1 MKFTERETLGIFLI
15 LVIGLLS
22 LRAWQAFFTA
32 MATPGI
38 ADIWQPIAWFSLVA
52 VFFFLGTITWSHMI
66 LRITGAALVFFPG
79 LLFIRSWEYIA
90 AGIAAAF
97 FIFWSSMSIARETE
111 ERVRFRFFK
120 SARVGQ
126 FFFVLGLSLSISSGY
141 YVLLKNASWEELVP
155 RFRIGEEMTGII
167 FKVAGTVN
175 PSFAKLAEGDTTV
188 DEFLLSLGQNK
199 LGEGMIDQE
208 TPEQT
213 TNKQVIGN
221 ALPELGRYLKGK
233 DTGLFSDVDQEKIAE
248 QLFLESGRE
257 QVATL
262 AGRPVAGDE
271 KISDI
276 LSLAVQNKL
285 ITLLS
290 GGKATERIPSS
301 GVPFFLSLL
310 IFLTILSFS
319 SIVAPVCILGAEF
332 LFLFAVWIK
341 WLKIGTFSV
350 EQEKLEE

>member
-141 YVLLKNASWEELVP
+141 YVLLKVAS
-155 RFRIGEEMTGII
+155 
-167 FKVAGTVN
+167 TVN